1 MPQIKKQPAK
11 KPVKKSGDNS
21 KKLEQAVT
29 FLIDEL
35 DDVKS
40 KLDKV
45 MSRMGL
51 QVADVIGL
59 SDVSSPDTGKGS
71 QLKTGG
77 RRSHNM
83 PSKSKRLIVCME
95 KAKGNAKAVRSC
107 KIKYATETG
116 TTKQHGYKPR
126 GY

>member
-35 DDVKS
+35 DDEKS

-45 MSRMGL
+45 ISRMFL
-51 QVADVIGL
+51 QVADVI
-59 SDVSSPDTGKGS
+59 
-71 QLKTGG
+71 
-77 RRSHNM
+77 
-83 PSKSKRLIVCME
+83 
-95 KAKGNAKAVRSC
+95 
-107 KIKYATETG
+107 
-116 TTKQHGYKPR
+116 
-126 GY
+126 